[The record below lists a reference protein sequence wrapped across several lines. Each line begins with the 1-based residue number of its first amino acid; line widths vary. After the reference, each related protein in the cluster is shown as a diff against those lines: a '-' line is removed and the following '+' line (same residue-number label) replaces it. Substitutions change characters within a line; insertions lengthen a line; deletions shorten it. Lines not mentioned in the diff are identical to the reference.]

1 MSLQDKEELQ
11 RSSESLPRLGP
22 KVQSAAGGELAERE
36 PESLRARWCRGCT
49 GLFLVCR
56 SCDRGQRYCSE
67 VCRGPARH
75 AQQSA
80 ARRRHQQSPE
90 GSADHRDHQRAFRE
104 RQRAFRERQ
113 RAVMDHPSEEE
124 VEMEILT
131 VVGLAVSNEPGEK
144 ETNGELLFLWNP
156 EDPCCRF
163 CGRESVYL
171 DCG

>member
-1 MSLQDKEELQ
+1 MSLQDKGELQ

-36 PESLRARWCRGCT
+36 LESLRARWCRGCA

-56 SCDRGQRYCSE
+56 SCDRGQQYCSE
-67 VCRGPARH
+67 VCREPARH
-75 AQQSA
+75 AQQRA

-90 GSADHRDHQRAFRE
+90 GSADHRDHQRALRE
-104 RQRAFRERQ
+104 RR
-113 RAVMDHPSEEE
+113 RAVMDHPSEGG

-131 VVGLAVSNEPGEK
+131 VVGLAVSKEPDEE
-144 ETNGELLFLWNP
+144 ETKGELLFLFSP
-156 EDPCCRF
+156 VGPCCRF